1 MRYLRQTIRILLKSP
16 GFTITAV
23 LILGFGI
30 GANTA
35 VFSLIQAVILNVTPY
50 PKTDRLVRIYQSRSK
65 ETTTDGTDQFV
76 DFPDYLDFCRSQH
89 TFESLCASFWTFW
102 DLGGQSQRYPERLL
116 GVCATPSLFKV
127 TGLPFVLGR
136 PFTEEEDKTG
146 GPLVVV
152 LSEQLWRRRFNAD
165 PNIIGK
171 NLLLSGESFQV
182 IGVCPRQVE
191 ETSTPADDPLY
202 VPIHVTELWG
212 GTLQDR
218 ALQGTAC
225 NGRLKEGISLAQA
238 GADLKSIQD
247 NLDVLYPDTDR
258 NNTTRIVQLSD
269 VMMASY
275 SSFVWSLAAGVGCLL
290 LVSSANVANL
300 FLARAIERRK
310 ETMIR
315 ATLGASRLRLMARI
329 LLEIVLV
336 SLLGGA
342 LGALIARW
350 SIDFIKWGSPVYLY
364 AFQNIEFNPTAL
376 LFVLGITTLVAL
388 IAGLP
393 PAFNL
398 SDLKLGL
405 ALRDEGGRSGTAGP
419 QQQRIQSF
427 LVVGQVAL
435 ACVLLVGSGLFIRSF
450 KATQDLPLGY
460 NPHHLLS
467 ANISP
472 TSRKYIDTAPCQRLF
487 DAVLEKARH
496 LPGVTAAAMNDQV
509 PFEWTVADFTIPF
522 RVIGV
527 PPPEP
532 GHEPTFIAQNIS
544 PGYFETMQIPL
555 LHGRD
560 FNSADRADSERD
572 VIVDRALAEH
582 FFPNQNPI
590 GKQIQWLGAWDKKD
604 TWTIVGVVQNSRH
617 NGPQTPMPLFQAY
630 FPYNERTVLGTE
642 FLLLRT
648 SGDPLALIPE
658 VRRIVAELDP
668 DVPVTQ
674 VMRFDDHIT
683 EKFALGRLTAL
694 LATIFSGVALFLSAV
709 GLYAL
714 LAYFV
719 AQRRREIGVRIAL
732 GAQSSNILRLVVRQG
747 LNLVMIGL
755 TIGMITALLLVR
767 FMETTLYGV
776 SGGDPITLAAAVLI
790 LALAA
795 VIACLVP
802 ALRAT
807 RVNPITALRE

>member
-1 MRYLRQTIRILLKSP
+1 VRHLRQTIRVLLKSP

-30 GANTA
+30 GADTA
-35 VFSLIQAVILNVTPY
+35 VFSLIEAVILNAVPY
-50 PKTDRLVRIYQSRSK
+50 PKPDRLVRVYQPSAKAKFDPAS
-65 ETTTDGTDQFV
+65 EFV
-76 DFPDYLDFCRSQH
+76 DYPDYLDLCRNQH
-89 TFESLCASFWTFW
+89 ALQSLSASFWTFW
-102 DLGGQSQRYPERLL
+102 DLGGQGQQHPERLI

-136 PFTEEEDKTG
+136 PFTDEEDKTG

-152 LSEQLWRRRFNAD
+152 LSEQLWRHRFNAD

-191 ETSTPADDPLY
+191 ESSTPPDDPLY
-202 VPIHVTELWG
+202 VPIHVTEFFG
-212 GTLQDR
+212 NTPQDR
-218 ALQGTAC
+218 ALQGVTC
-225 NGRLKEGISLAQA
+225 MGRLKESISLAQGQA
-238 GADLKSIQD
+238 ELAKIQN
-247 NLDVLYPDTDR
+247 NLDVLYPKEDKDHTIR
-258 NNTTRIVQLSD
+258 MVQLSD
-269 VMMASY
+269 VMVADY
-275 SSFVWSLAAGVGCLL
+275 SAFVWSLAAGVGCLL

-300 FLARAIERRK
+300 FFARALERRR
-310 ETMIR
+310 ETTIR

-329 LLEIVLV
+329 LLEIILV

-342 LGALIARW
+342 LGLLITRW

-364 AFQNIEFNPTAL
+364 AFQKVELNPAAL

-388 IAGLP
+388 LSGLP
-393 PAFNL
+393 PAFSL

-405 ALRDEGGRSGTAGP
+405 ALRDEGGRAGTAGP
-419 QQQRIQSF
+419 QKQRIQSF

-435 ACVLLVGSGLFIRSF
+435 ACVLLIGAGLFIRSF
-450 KATQDLPLGY
+450 KATLDLTLGY
-460 NPHHLLS
+460 NPHHVLT

-472 TSRKYIDTAPCQRLF
+472 TSRKYMDAATCQRLV
-487 DAVLEKARH
+487 DAVLEKARR
-496 LPGVTAAAMNDQV
+496 LPGVTAAAMNDQE
-509 PFEWTVADFTIPF
+509 PFEWTVADFTMPF

-527 PPPEP
+527 PPPEA

-544 PGYFETMQIPL
+544 PGYFDTMQIPL
-555 LHGRD
+555 LQGRD
-560 FNSADRADSERD
+560 FNSADRADSEEV

-604 TWTIVGVVQNSRH
+604 TWTIVGVAQNSRH
-617 NGPQTPMPLFQAY
+617 NGPHPGVPLFQAY
-630 FPYNERTVLGTE
+630 FPYNQRTVLGTE

-648 SGDPLALIPE
+648 SGDPLALVPE

-668 DVPVTQ
+668 DVPVTE

-694 LATIFSGVALFLSAV
+694 LATVFSGVALFLSAV
-709 GLYAL
+709 GLYAV

-732 GAQSSNILRLVVRQG
+732 GAQASNILRLVVRQG
-747 LNLVMIGL
+747 LNLVLIGL
-755 TIGMITALLLVR
+755 IIGMIAALLLAC
-767 FMETTLYGV
+767 FLESFLYGV
-776 SGGDPITLAAAVLI
+776 SGGDPITLATAILI
-790 LALAA
+790 LAFAA
-795 VIACLVP
+795 AIACFLP
-802 ALRAT
+802 AFRAT
-807 RVNPITALRE
+807 RVNPIIALHE

>member
-1 MRYLRQTIRILLKSP
+1 
-16 GFTITAV
+16 
-23 LILGFGI
+23 
-30 GANTA
+30 
-35 VFSLIQAVILNVTPY
+35 
-50 PKTDRLVRIYQSRSK
+50 
-65 ETTTDGTDQFV
+65 
-76 DFPDYLDFCRSQH
+76 
-89 TFESLCASFWTFW
+89 
-102 DLGGQSQRYPERLL
+102 
-116 GVCATPSLFKV
+116 
-127 TGLPFVLGR
+127 
-136 PFTEEEDKTG
+136 
-146 GPLVVV
+146 
-152 LSEQLWRRRFNAD
+152 
-165 PNIIGK
+165 
-171 NLLLSGESFQV
+171 
-182 IGVCPRQVE
+182 
-191 ETSTPADDPLY
+191 
-202 VPIHVTELWG
+202 
-212 GTLQDR
+212 
-218 ALQGTAC
+218 
-225 NGRLKEGISLAQA
+225 
-238 GADLKSIQD
+238 
-247 NLDVLYPDTDR
+247 VLYPDTDK

-269 VMMASY
+269 VMVASY

-300 FLARAIERRK
+300 FFARALERRQ

-315 ATLGASRLRLMARI
+315 ATLGASRLRLIARI
-329 LLEIVLV
+329 LLEIILV
-336 SLLGGA
+336 SLLGGL
-342 LGALIARW
+342 LGVLIARW

-364 AFQNIEFNPTAL
+364 AFQKVELNPAAL

-388 IAGLP
+388 LSGLP

-405 ALRDEGGRSGTAGP
+405 TLRDQGGRSRTVGP
-419 QQQRIQSF
+419 QHQRIQSF

-435 ACVLLVGSGLFIRSF
+435 ACVLLIGAGLFIRSF
-450 KATQDLPLGY
+450 KATQDLTLGY
-460 NPHHLLS
+460 NPHHLLT
-467 ANISP
+467 AYISP
-472 TSRKYIDTAPCQRLF
+472 GSRKYNDTAPCQRLF
-487 DAVLEKARH
+487 DAVLQKARR
-496 LPGVTAAAMNDQV
+496 LPGVTAAAMNDQI
-509 PFEWTVADFTIPF
+509 PFEWTVGDFTIPF

-544 PGYFETMQIPL
+544 PGYFDTMQIPL
-555 LHGRD
+555 LQGRD
-560 FNSADRADSERD
+560 FNSADRADSARV

-590 GKQIQWLGAWDKKD
+590 GKQIQWLGQWDKKD

-630 FPYNERTVLGTE
+630 FPYDQRTVLGTE

-674 VMRFDDHIT
+674 LMRFDEHIT
-683 EKFALGRLTAL
+683 EKFALGRLTAV
-694 LATIFSGVALFLSAV
+694 LATVFSGVALFLSAV
-709 GLYAL
+709 GLYAV

-719 AQRRREIGVRIAL
+719 AQRQREIGVRIAL

-767 FMETTLYGV
+767 FIASFLYGV
-776 SGGDPITLAAAVLI
+776 SGGDPLTMATAVLVLTFAAAV
-790 LALAA
+790 
-795 VIACLVP
+795 ACFVP
-802 ALRAT
+802 ALRAI

>member
-1 MRYLRQTIRILLKSP
+1 VRHLRQTLRILLKSP

-35 VFSLIQAVILNVTPY
+35 VFSLIEAVILNAVPY
-50 PKTDRLVRIYQSRSK
+50 PKPDRLVRVYQPSAK
-65 ETTTDGTDQFV
+65 AKFDFTEFV
-76 DFPDYLDFCRSQH
+76 DYPDYLDLCRNQH
-89 TFESLCASFWTFW
+89 TFESLSASFWTFW
-102 DLGGQSQRYPERLL
+102 DLGGQSQKYPERLT

-127 TGLPFVLGR
+127 SGLPFVLGR

-152 LSEQLWRRRFNAD
+152 LSEQLWRHRFNAD

-191 ETSTPADDPLY
+191 EASTPADDLLY
-202 VPIHVTELWG
+202 VPIHVTELFG

-218 ALQGTAC
+218 GLQGYTC
-225 NGRLKEGISLAQA
+225 MGRLKEGISLAQA
-238 GADLKSIQD
+238 EAELAKIQN
-247 NLDVLYPDTDR
+247 NLDVLYPEQDKD
-258 NNTTRIVQLSD
+258 NTIRVVPLSD
-269 VMMASY
+269 VMVADY
-275 SSFVWSLAAGVGCLL
+275 SNFVWSLAAGVGCLL

-300 FLARAIERRK
+300 FFARALERRK

-315 ATLGASRLRLMARI
+315 ATLGASRLRLVVRI
-329 LLEIVLV
+329 LLEIILV
-336 SLLGGA
+336 SLLGGVI
-342 LGALIARW
+342 GVLIARW

-364 AFQNIEFNPTAL
+364 AFQKVELNPAAL
-376 LFVLGITTLVAL
+376 LFVLGVTTLVAL
-388 IAGLP
+388 LSGLP
-393 PAFNL
+393 PAFSL

-435 ACVLLVGSGLFIRSF
+435 ASVLLTGAGLFIRSF

-460 NPHHLLS
+460 NPHHLLT

-472 TSRKYIDTAPCQRLF
+472 TSRKYIDAAPCQRLF
-487 DAVLEKARH
+487 DAVLEKARR
-496 LPGVTAAAMNDQV
+496 LPGVTAVAMNDQV
-509 PFEWTVADFTIPF
+509 PFEWTVGDFAMPF

-544 PGYFETMQIPL
+544 PGYFDTMQIPL
-555 LHGRD
+555 LQGRD
-560 FNSADRADSERD
+560 FNSGDRADSERD

-604 TWTIVGVVQNSRH
+604 TWTIVGVVQNSQH
-617 NGPQTPMPLFQAY
+617 NGPHPGVPLFQAY
-630 FPYNERTVLGTE
+630 FPYNQRTVFGGG

-658 VRRIVAELDP
+658 VQRIVADLDP

-674 VMRFDDHIT
+674 MMRFDDHIT
-683 EKFALGRLTAL
+683 EKFALARLTAL
-694 LATIFSGVALFLSAV
+694 LATVFSGVALFLSAV
-709 GLYAL
+709 GLYAV

-732 GAQSSNILRLVVRQG
+732 GAQSSNILGLVVRQG

-755 TIGMITALLLVR
+755 TIGMIAALLLVR
-767 FMETTLYGV
+767 LLDSFLYDV
-776 SGGDPITLAAAVLI
+776 SGGDPITLATAILI

-795 VIACLVP
+795 TVACLLP
-802 ALRAT
+802 AVRAT

>member
-1 MRYLRQTIRILLKSP
+1 MRQTIRVLLKSP

-35 VFSLIQAVILNVTPY
+35 VFSLIEAAILNAVPY
-50 PKTDRLVRIYQSRSK
+50 PKPDRLVRIYQPSAK
-65 ETTTDGTDQFV
+65 AKFDAAAEFV
-76 DFPDYLDFCRSQH
+76 DYPDYLDLSRNQR
-89 TFESLCASFWTFW
+89 TFGSLSASSWTYW
-102 DLGGQSQRYPERLL
+102 DLGGQGQKYPERLT
-116 GVCATPSLFKV
+116 GVVATPGLFKV

-152 LSEQLWRRRFNAD
+152 LSEQLWRHRFNAD

-171 NLLLSGESFQV
+171 NLLLSGESFEV

-191 ETSTPADDPLY
+191 EVSTPPDDPLY

-212 GTLQDR
+212 GTLQNR
-218 ALQGTAC
+218 AHKGRTC
-225 NGRLKEGISLAQA
+225 MGRLKEGVSLAQA
-238 GADLKSIQD
+238 EAELASIQS
-247 NLDVLYPDTDR
+247 NLDILYPEADKDITIR
-258 NNTTRIVQLSD
+258 VAQLSD
-269 VMMASY
+269 VMVADY
-275 SSFVWSLAAGVGCLL
+275 SNFVWSLAVGVGCLL

-300 FLARAIERRK
+300 FFARALERRK

-315 ATLGASRLRLMARI
+315 ATLGASRLRLIVRI
-329 LLEIVLV
+329 LLEIILV
-336 SLLGGA
+336 SLLGGV
-342 LGALIARW
+342 LGVLIAHW

-364 AFQNIEFNPTAL
+364 AFQKVEFNPAAL

-388 IAGLP
+388 LSGLP
-393 PAFNL
+393 PAFSL

-435 ACVLLVGSGLFIRSF
+435 ACVLLIGAGLFIRSF
-450 KATQDLPLGY
+450 KATQDLTLGY
-460 NPHHLLS
+460 NPHHLLT

-472 TSRKYIDTAPCQRLF
+472 TSRKYSDAASCQRLF
-487 DAVLEKARH
+487 DAVLEKARR
-496 LPGVTAAAMNDQV
+496 LPGVTAAAMNDQE
-509 PFEWTVADFTIPF
+509 PFEWTVGDFTVPF
-522 RVIGV
+522 RVMGA
-527 PPPEP
+527 PPSEA

-544 PGYFETMQIPL
+544 PGYFDTIQIPL
-555 LHGRD
+555 LQGRD
-560 FNSADRADSERD
+560 FNSTDRADSQRV

-604 TWTIVGVVQNSRH
+604 IWTIVGVVQNSRH
-617 NGPQTPMPLFQAY
+617 NGPHPGVPLFQAY
-630 FPYNERTVLGTE
+630 FPYNQRTDLWGE

-648 SGDPLALIPE
+648 SGDPLALVPG
-658 VRRIVAELDP
+658 VRRIVADLDP

-674 VMRFDDHIT
+674 MMRLDDHIT

-694 LATIFSGVALFLSAV
+694 LATVFSGVALFLSAV
-709 GLYAL
+709 GLYAV

-732 GAQSSNILRLVVRQG
+732 GAQSSNILKLVVRQG
-747 LNLVMIGL
+747 LNLVLIGL
-755 TIGMITALLLVR
+755 AIGIVAALLLVR
-767 FMETTLYGV
+767 FIASFLYGV
-776 SGGDPITLAAAVLI
+776 SGGDPLTLAAAVLI

-795 VIACLVP
+795 ALACLLP
-802 ALRAT
+802 ALRAA

>member
-1 MRYLRQTIRILLKSP
+1 MRQTIRVLLKSP
-16 GFTITAV
+16 GFTIIAV

-35 VFSLIQAVILNVTPY
+35 VFSLIEAVILNAVPY
-50 PKTDRLVRIYQSRSK
+50 PKPDRLVRVYQPSAK
-65 ETTTDGTDQFV
+65 AKFDFTEFV
-76 DFPDYLDFCRSQH
+76 DCPDYLDLCSNQH
-89 TFESLCASFWTFW
+89 TFKSLSMSFWTFW
-102 DLGGQSQRYPERLL
+102 DLGGQGQRYPERLI

-152 LSEQLWRRRFNAD
+152 LSEQLWRHRFNAD

-191 ETSTPADDPLY
+191 EASTPADDLLY

-218 ALQGTAC
+218 AFQGYTC
-225 NGRLKEGISLAQA
+225 MGRLKESISLAQA
-238 GADLKSIQD
+238 EAELAKIQN
-247 NLDVLYPDTDR
+247 NLDVLYPEQDKD
-258 NNTTRIVQLSD
+258 NTIRVVQLSD
-269 VMMASY
+269 VMVADY
-275 SSFVWSLAAGVGCLL
+275 SNFVWSLAAGVGCLL

-300 FLARAIERRK
+300 FFARALERRK

-315 ATLGASRLRLMARI
+315 ATLGASRLRLIARI
-329 LLEIVLV
+329 PLEIILV

-342 LGALIARW
+342 LGVLIARW

-364 AFQNIEFNPTAL
+364 AFQKVELNPAAL

-388 IAGLP
+388 LSDLP
-393 PAFNL
+393 PAFSL

-419 QQQRIQSF
+419 PQQRIQSF

-435 ACVLLVGSGLFIRSF
+435 ACVLLIGAGLFIRSF
-450 KATQDLPLGY
+450 KATQDLTLGY
-460 NPHHLLS
+460 SPHHLLT

-472 TSRKYIDTAPCQRLF
+472 TSRKYSDAAPCQRLF
-487 DAVLEKARH
+487 DAVLEKARQ
-496 LPGVTAAAMNDQV
+496 LPGVTAAAMNDQE
-509 PFEWTVADFTIPF
+509 PCEWTVGDFAIPF

-544 PGYFETMQIPL
+544 PGYFNTMQIPVFQ
-555 LHGRD
+555 GRD

-572 VIVDRALAEH
+572 VIVDKALAEH

-590 GKQIQWLGAWDKKD
+590 GRQIQWLGAWDKKD

-617 NGPQTPMPLFQAY
+617 NGPHSGVPLFQAY
-630 FPYNERTVLGTE
+630 FPYNQRTVLGTE

-658 VRRIVAELDP
+658 VRRIVADLDP

-674 VMRFDDHIT
+674 TMRFDDHIT

-694 LATIFSGVALFLSAV
+694 LATVFSGVALFLSAV
-709 GLYAL
+709 GLYAV

-732 GAQSSNILRLVVRQG
+732 GAQSSNILKLIVRQG
-747 LNLVMIGL
+747 LKLVAIGL
-755 TIGMITALLLVR
+755 TLGLITVLVLVR
-767 FMETTLYGV
+767 FIENILYGV
-776 SGGDPITLAAAVLI
+776 SGADPVTLAAAVLI
-790 LALAA
+790 LGLVAALA
-795 VIACLVP
+795 CLLP
-802 ALRAT
+802 AIRAT
-807 RVNPITALRE
+807 RVNPIIALRE

>member
-1 MRYLRQTIRILLKSP
+1 VRHTLRLLLKSP

-35 VFSLIQAVILNVTPY
+35 VFSLIEAVILNAVPY
-50 PKTDRLVRIYQSRSK
+50 PKPDRLVRIYQPTVK
-65 ETTTDGTDQFV
+65 EKLDPAKEFV
-76 DFPDYLDFCRSQH
+76 DYPDYLDLWRNQH
-89 TFESLCASFWTFW
+89 TFESLSASFWTFW
-102 DLGGQSQRYPERLL
+102 DLGGQGQKYPERLT
-116 GVCATPSLFKV
+116 GICATPSLFKV

-152 LSEQLWRRRFNAD
+152 LSEQLWRHRFNAD
-165 PNIIGK
+165 PNIIGR
-171 NLLLSGESFQV
+171 NLLLSGESFRV

-191 ETSTPADDPLY
+191 EASTPADDPLY

-218 ALQGTAC
+218 ALQGITC
-225 NGRLKEGISLAQA
+225 MGRLKEGISLAQA
-238 GADLKSIQD
+238 EAELAKIQN
-247 NLDVLYPDTDR
+247 NLDALYPDKEND
-258 NNTTRIVQLSD
+258 NTIRMVQLSD
-269 VMMASY
+269 VMVADY

-300 FLARAIERRK
+300 FFARALERRK

-315 ATLGASRLRLMARI
+315 ATLGASRWRLMARI
-329 LLEIVLV
+329 LGEIILV
-336 SLLGGA
+336 ALLGGG
-342 LGALIARW
+342 LGLLLARW

-364 AFQNIEFNPTAL
+364 PFQKIELNPAAL
-376 LFVLGITTLVAL
+376 LFVLGITMLVAL
-388 IAGLP
+388 LSGLP
-393 PAFNL
+393 PAFSL

-419 QQQRIQSF
+419 QPQRIQSF

-435 ACVLLVGSGLFIRSF
+435 ACVLLIGAGLFIRSF
-450 KATQDLPLGY
+450 KATQDMTLGY
-460 NPHHLLS
+460 NPHHVLT
-467 ANISP
+467 AYISP
-472 TSRKYIDTAPCQRLF
+472 ASRKYLETVSCQRLF
-487 DAVLEKARH
+487 EAVLEKARR
-496 LPGVTAAAMNDQV
+496 LPGVTAAAMNDQE
-509 PFEWTVADFTIPF
+509 PFEWTVGDFTMPF

-544 PGYFETMQIPL
+544 PGYFDTMQIPL
-555 LHGRD
+555 LQGRD
-560 FNSADRADSERD
+560 FNSADRADSERV

-590 GKQIQWLGAWDKKD
+590 GKQIQWLGAWDEKN
-604 TWTIVGVVQNSRH
+604 TWTIVGVAQNSRH
-617 NGPQTPMPLFQAY
+617 NGPHPGVPLFQAY
-630 FPYNERTVLGTE
+630 FPYNQRTVLGAE
-642 FLLLRT
+642 FLLVRT

-658 VRRIVAELDP
+658 VRRIVTELDP
-668 DVPVTQ
+668 DVPITQ

-709 GLYAL
+709 GLYAV
-714 LAYFV
+714 LAYYV
-719 AQRRREIGVRIAL
+719 SQRRREIGVRIAL
-732 GAQSSNILRLVVRQG
+732 GAQWSNILRLVVGQG
-747 LNLVMIGL
+747 LSLVLIGL
-755 TIGMITALLLVR
+755 MIGMIAALLLVR
-767 FMETTLYGV
+767 FIASFLYGV
-776 SGGDPITLAAAVLI
+776 SGGDPLTLVGAVLT

-795 VIACLVP
+795 AIACFLP

>member
-1 MRYLRQTIRILLKSP
+1 MSWLRQTIRVLLKSP
-16 GFTITAV
+16 GFTIIAV

-35 VFSLIQAVILNVTPY
+35 VFSLIEAVILNATPY

-65 ETTTDGTDQFV
+65 GITTDGTDQFV
-76 DFPDYLDFCRSQH
+76 DFPDYLDFCKNQH
-89 TFESLCASFWTFW
+89 TFESLSASFWTYW
-102 DLGGQSQRYPERLL
+102 DLGGQGQRYPERLL

-136 PFTEEEDKTG
+136 PFTKEEDKTG

-152 LSEQLWRRRFNAD
+152 LSEPLWKRRFNAD

-225 NGRLKEGISLAQA
+225 TGRLKEGISLAQA
-238 GADLKSIQD
+238 GADLTSIQD

-269 VMMASY
+269 VMVASY

-300 FLARAIERRK
+300 FFARALERRQ

-329 LLEIVLV
+329 LLEIILV
-336 SLLGGA
+336 SLLGGV
-342 LGALIARW
+342 LGVLIAHW
-350 SIDFIKWGSPVYLY
+350 SIDLIKWGSPIYLY
-364 AFQNIEFNPTAL
+364 AFQKVELNPAAL

-388 IAGLP
+388 LSGLP

-398 SDLKLGL
+398 SDSKLGL
-405 ALRDEGGRSGTAGP
+405 ALRDQGGRSGTVGP

-435 ACVLLVGSGLFIRSF
+435 ACVLLIGAGLFIRSF
-450 KATQDLPLGY
+450 KATQDLTLGY
-460 NPHHLLS
+460 NPHHLLT
-467 ANISP
+467 AYISP

-487 DAVLEKARH
+487 DAVLEKARGI
-496 LPGVTAAAMNDQV
+496 PGVTAAAMNDQI
-509 PFEWTVADFTIPF
+509 PFEWTVGDFTIPF
-522 RVIGV
+522 RVIGA

-544 PGYFETMQIPL
+544 PGYFDTMQIPL
-555 LHGRD
+555 LQGRD
-560 FNSADRADSERD
+560 FNSADRADSERV

-617 NGPQTPMPLFQAY
+617 NGPQTPMPLFQGY
-630 FPYNERTVLGTE
+630 FPYDQRTVLGTE

-668 DVPVTQ
+668 DLPVTQ

-683 EKFALGRLTAL
+683 EKFALGRLTAV
-694 LATIFSGVALFLSAV
+694 LATVFSGVALFLSAV

-767 FMETTLYGV
+767 FLESFLYGV
-776 SGGDPITLAAAVLI
+776 SGGDPITLATAVLT

-795 VIACLVP
+795 AIACFLP
-802 ALRAT
+802 AFRAT
-807 RVNPITALRE
+807 RVNPITVLRE